1 MKLNGSLVFDASS
14 ASEIQNLRVQKYANY
29 AAVPAYTSA
38 DVGRLV
44 FVTDTATMYFGS
56 GVSGNWITMATGG
69 DATALQNEV
78 NALETTLGALVN
90 TSGVFQVGAVTGPA
104 FSGSEADVT
113 ELLQALSNYANA
125 NNTLAELD
133 DVALVSAAN
142 KDFLMYDGA
151 AWVDHVLVAADLT
164 DVTSTAAELNILDG
178 ATLTVTE
185 LNYVDGVTSGIQDQL
200 DNKQAL
206 DAGLTALAAFNTNG
220 IIVQTADNT
229 FAGRS
234 LTAPAAGITITNPD
248 GVSGSPTFAL
258 ANDLAAVEALA
269 TTGYI
274 VRTGDGTAT
283 TRTIGGQAGRI
294 VITDGDGVASNT
306 DIDLATVTNP
316 GDGGSFMKVTTDTYG
331 RVSNSTAVV
340 AGDITALVDS
350 AYVNVSGDTMSSNA
364 SLTFVGT
371 GTVTGL
377 PAPVGDTD
385 AANKAYVDAIAQG
398 LTWKNAVHV
407 LSTADVSISSAP
419 AAIDGFTLTAGDRVL
434 LTAQSTPAENGIYV
448 FNGAASAMTRALD
461 ADAYGELNG
470 AAVFVQEGT
479 ASADT
484 GWVQTAALTAFT
496 GQTWSQFSGSTLYT
510 WGVGLALTGNTVNV
524 NLGSGIFEQG
534 TDAVGIELHD
544 AATGAIILTTDGS
557 ARSVSDASKLH
568 LLLDGAGALAQTA
581 SGLKINAASVT
592 NAMLVNPAIATNSD
606 AGAGSLALGSTLL
619 VAGTSAQGITT
630 SASGTTVT
638 ISASDATTASKGVAS
653 FDSGDFDVAAG
664 VVTIKEAG
672 VDNAQLA
679 NSTVT
684 LTGTSGSD
692 AFALGESVA
701 VVGGAGGEVSTA
713 VTDNQVAISVRDAT
727 ASLKGVA
734 SFAAADFTVTA
745 GDVTMVA
752 KALDS
757 LTDVATSSVA
767 AGQTLVYNGTNF
779 VNRKV
784 FHTEAFTSSTSWV
797 VSHGIGQKFC
807 NVTVIDAA
815 DEMVIPQS
823 VTFDSATQLTV
834 TFNTAIAGQVAVSG
848 VNAGA

>member
-331 RVSNSTAVV
+331 RVTNSTAVV
-340 AGDITALVDS
+340 TGDITALVD
-350 AYVNVSGDTMSSNA
+350 ATYVNVSGDTMSSNA

-407 LSTADVSISSAP
+407 MATADVSVSSAP

-557 ARSVSDASKLH
+557 DRSASDASKLH

-592 NAMLVNPAIATNSD
+592 NAMLVNPAIATDSD
-606 AGAGSLALGSTLL
+606 AGTGSLALGSTLL

>member
-1 MKLNGSLVFDASS
+1 MLQRLHFT
-14 ASEIQNLRVQKYANY
+14 
-29 AAVPAYTSA
+29 PA
-38 DVGRLV
+38 
-44 FVTDTATMYFGS
+44 
-56 GVSGNWITMATGG
+56 
-69 DATALQNEV
+69 
-78 NALETTLGALVN
+78 
-90 TSGVFQVGAVTGPA
+90 
-104 FSGSEADVT
+104 
-113 ELLQALSNYANA
+113 
-125 NNTLAELD
+125 
-133 DVALVSAAN
+133 
-142 KDFLMYDGA
+142 K
-151 AWVDHVLVAADLT
+151 
-164 DVTSTAAELNILDG
+164 
-178 ATLTVTE
+178 
-185 LNYVDGVTSGIQDQL
+185 
-200 DNKQAL
+200 
-206 DAGLTALAAFNTNG
+206 
-220 IIVQTADNT
+220 
-229 FAGRS
+229 
-234 LTAPAAGITITNPD
+234 
-248 GVSGSPTFAL
+248 
-258 ANDLAAVEALA
+258 
-269 TTGYI
+269 
-274 VRTGDGTAT
+274 
-283 TRTIGGQAGRI
+283 
-294 VITDGDGVASNT
+294 
-306 DIDLATVTNP
+306 
-316 GDGGSFMKVTTDTYG
+316 
-331 RVSNSTAVV
+331 
-340 AGDITALVDS
+340 
-350 AYVNVSGDTMSSNA
+350 
-364 SLTFVGT
+364 
-371 GTVTGL
+371 
-377 PAPVGDTD
+377 
-385 AANKAYVDAIAQG
+385 IAQNISRSPRCVLSPLVCLKG
-398 LTWKNAVHV
+398 NQNAVHV
-407 LSTADVSISSAP
+407 MSTANVSISSAP

-434 LTAQSTPAENGIYV
+434 LTGQSTAAENGIYV

-592 NAMLVNPAIATNSD
+592 NAMLVNPAIATDSD
-606 AGAGSLALGSTLL
+606 AGTGSLALGSTLL

-823 VTFDSATQLTV
+823 VTFNSATQLTV

>member
-294 VITDGDGVASNT
+294 VVTNGDGVASNT

-316 GDGGSFMKVTTDTYG
+316 GNGGSFMKVTTDAYG

-398 LTWKNAVHV
+398 LTWKNAVHALATTNV
-407 LSTADVSISSAP
+407 DIASSP
-419 AAIDGFTLTAGDRVL
+419 AAIDGYTLVAGNRVL
-434 LTAQSTPAENGIYV
+434 LTGQSTGSENGIYV
-448 FNGAASAMTRALD
+448 FSAAAAALTRATD
-461 ADAYGELNG
+461 ADTFGELNG

-479 ASADT
+479 VRADT

-534 TDAVGIELHD
+534 TDAVGIELYD
-544 AATGAIILTTDGS
+544 SAAGAIILTTDGS
-557 ARSVSDASKLH
+557 ARSTADASKLH
-568 LLLDGAGALAQTA
+568 LLLDGAGALAQTS

-606 AGAGSLALGSTLL
+606 SGTGSLALGSTLL
-619 VAGTSAQGITT
+619 VAGSATQGITT

-653 FDSGDFDVAAG
+653 FDSGDFAVAAG
-664 VVTIKEAG
+664 VVTIKAAG

-713 VTDNQVAISVRDAT
+713 VTANQVAISVRDAT

-745 GDVTMVA
+745 GDVTIVA